1 MKEKLIILS
10 PQGFVKEFWN
20 KTKHH
25 KTFIS
30 AYEELEKEHI
40 ELVGKRKYSDY
51 NSFRICRY
59 RKTKETMLHKK
70 R

>member
-1 MKEKLIILS
+1 MKNKFIILS

-30 AYEELEKEHI
+30 AYEELEKEYI

-51 NSFRICRY
+51 NSFRICRD
-59 RKTKETMLHKK
+59 RKTKETLLQKK